1 MVVAKQTYREE
12 VVGAVAPQFLFI
24 YFFNPSK
31 RTLKVQSLLNFPV
44 GWLTGQAAAVAVL
57 NINLRLLP

>member
-12 VVGAVAPQFLFI
+12 VVGAVAPQFFI
-24 YFFNPSK
+24 FIFNPSK

-44 GWLTGQAAAVAVL
+44 GWLTGQATAVAVL